1 MAAGPITFRFA
12 VVAVLSTLSLL
23 ASPTS
28 CYEENPEPMVRDSP
42 QNDTSRRHLWA
53 SSAARG
59 YGWSSGGATWYGN
72 ANGAGSD
79 GT

>member
-1 MAAGPITFRFA
+1 MASPSTFRFA

-28 CYEENPEPMVRDSP
+28 GYENHPEPMVRDSR
-42 QNDTSRRHLWA
+42 QNDTNRRYLWV
-53 SSAARG
+53 SSSARG
-59 YGWSSGGATWYGN
+59 YGWSSGGATWYGSP
-72 ANGAGSD
+72 NGAGSD